1 MGLKNI
7 QEEFV
12 KLSLDNKTREKSFE
26 SDSKVSNPFAHL
38 KLAINRHAFSL
49 MRKRLGVVKSIL
61 RNTRMFL
68 GEKFDKEF
76 IQYARGSEVPSGI
89 DRHRKDAIQFA
100 DWLIRLHQS
109 SKYSPYLDVLLSHEL
124 QSVHMWMRKKRFGLK
139 FYWRS
144 PHRMIFLCRNSLSLK
159 KARISPTIVIWMET
173 KNGPSCYRWVSFSL

>member
-12 KLSLDNKTREKSFE
+12 KLSLDHKTREKSFE
-26 SDSKVSNPFAHL
+26 SDSKTFNSFAHL
-38 KLAINRHAFSL
+38 KLAVNRHAFSL

-61 RNTRMFL
+61 GNTRMFM

-76 IQYARGSEVPSGI
+76 IRYARCSEVPSGI

-100 DWLIRLHQS
+100 GWLIRLHQT
-109 SKYSPYLDVLLSHEL
+109 SKFSPYLNVLLSHEL
-124 QSVHMWMRKKRFGLK
+124 QSVQMLMKKKRFSLK

-144 PHRMIFLCRNSLSLK
+144 PNRMISLCRNSLSLK

-173 KNGPSCYRWVSFSL
+173 KSGPSCYRWVSFSL